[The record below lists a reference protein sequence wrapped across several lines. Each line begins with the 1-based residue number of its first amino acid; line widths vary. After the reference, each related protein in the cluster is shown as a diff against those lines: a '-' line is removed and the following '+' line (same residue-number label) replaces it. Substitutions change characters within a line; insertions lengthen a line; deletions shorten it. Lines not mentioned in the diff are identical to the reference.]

1 MKTVYLIHGWA
12 GSPKEPMH
20 KWIKNELEKNN
31 FSVIIPEMP
40 NPKKPEIE
48 SWVEKLNK
56 IVNFKEDV
64 YFIGHS
70 IGCQT
75 ILRFIEGIEK
85 DKINGVVLIAP
96 WTNLNEETLEEEGE
110 EVIEIAKPWIETPID
125 WKKIMLHVESQVVC
139 LFSDNDV
146 YVPLSETNVFKDNL
160 KAKII
165 IEHNKGHFDSESKI
179 TENPTVVHELLKIK
193 KIKN

>member
-31 FSVIIPEMP
+31 FSVIVHEMP

-96 WTNLNEETLEEEGE
+96 WTNLNE
-110 EVIEIAKPWIETPID
+110 
-125 WKKIMLHVESQVVC
+125 
-139 LFSDNDV
+139 
-146 YVPLSETNVFKDNL
+146 
-160 KAKII
+160 
-165 IEHNKGHFDSESKI
+165 
-179 TENPTVVHELLKIK
+179 
-193 KIKN
+193 